1 MFLGGGSVK
10 LAESWQKIMRQNY
23 FSIKIVADWSLII
36 NQFPPFLL
44 SNTLVVYQYW
54 LWWQHVSSLYSPA
67 FNYLSYLVL
76 LRFSL
81 VRTRIFP
88 NKKDQRVQ
96 KLKISD
102 GQMGTFTLLFCSLK
116 NIKYGAEKFLTQLRS
131 LSKQNVKILASTLH
145 IFKWLHF
152 YFVQI
157 CIYYTFVCVYE
168 IDWLSQPNKY
178 IHTSG
183 KGKTYGYCNTK
194 FIQTW
199 N

>member
-1 MFLGGGSVK
+1 MSALCI
-10 LAESWQKIMRQNY
+10 LQP
-23 FSIKIVADWSLII
+23 SIICHIWYCYGFHWEEQEFSLI
-36 NQFPPFLL
+36 
-44 SNTLVVYQYW
+44 
-54 LWWQHVSSLYSPA
+54 
-67 FNYLSYLVL
+67 
-76 LRFSL
+76 
-81 VRTRIFP
+81 
-88 NKKDQRVQ
+88 KKDQRVQ